1 MTCPRK
7 SGGEAQVE
15 IETALKYK
23 KSQGLELAISRQP
36 WWKIIKYQSKSKLR
50 WEFDESSAFTK
61 ARWRTPENLSEDK
74 ECKHSWHGVVI

>member
-1 MTCPRK
+1 MRMVSRSKKVCGRMTCPRK

-36 WWKIIKYQSKSKLR
+36 WWKNNKISVKIQV
-50 WEFDESSAFTK
+50 EM
-61 ARWRTPENLSEDK
+61 
-74 ECKHSWHGVVI
+74 GI